1 METTVLQRSRE
12 GMTPAERRVVF
23 ASSLGTVFEWYDF
36 FLVGALAPE
45 ISKAFFSGV
54 NPTAAFIFTLLSF
67 AAGFAIRPL
76 GALVFGR
83 LGDLVGRKYTFLVT
97 IVLMGVATFVIG
109 LLPGYTTLGIAAPV
123 AFIAMRML
131 QGLAIGGEYG
141 GAITYVAEHAP
152 HGRRGAWTAWIQ
164 ITAAFALLLSL
175 GVILTLRVLMGEPAF
190 GNWGWRLPFLFSIF
204 LLAISVWIRLKLSE
218 SPAFLQ
224 MKESGTTSRAPLRE
238 AFGQWK
244 NLRLVL
250 IAFFGLTMGQAV
262 IWYTGQFYSLF
273 FLTQVL
279 KTEGTTA
286 NLLIAVAT
294 LMSAPLYYL
303 FGTLSDRIGRR
314 PTFFLGLALGIA
326 FFIPLYKTLTHYVNP
341 ALERAQATSPV
352 VVFADPAQC
361 SFQFNPT
368 GTAKFQTP
376 CDIARNAL
384 STAGVNYSSQ
394 PAGAGAMAEIHV
406 GDARIPAYDG
416 RAADA
421 KERATAFKAQLGK
434 ALESAGYA
442 AKADPAQIDHVMA
455 VLVLFALMSFGTMT
469 YGPLAALLVEMF
481 PTRIRYTSLSLPYH
495 VGIGWFGGFLPATA
509 FAIMAATGNIYA
521 GLWYPVIT
529 AAIAFVVCLLFLKE
543 TKDVD
548 IFKET

>member
-1 METTVLQRSRE
+1 MDTIALERPRE
-12 GMTPAERRVVF
+12 GMTAAERRVVF

-45 ISKAFFSGV
+45 LSKAFFSGV
-54 NPTAAFIFTLLSF
+54 DPAAAFIFTLLSF

-83 LGDLVGRKYTFLVT
+83 LGDLVGRKTTFLVT
-97 IVLMGVATFVIG
+97 IVLMGAATFVIG
-109 LLPGYTTLGIAAPV
+109 LLPGFAAVGIAAPI

-175 GVILTLRVLMGEPAF
+175 AVILTLRLSLGEPAF

-218 SPAFLQ
+218 SPAFVQ

-238 AFGQWK
+238 AFGRWQ

-279 KTEGTTA
+279 KTDGTTA

-294 LMSAPLYYL
+294 LMTAPLYYL

-341 ALERAQATSPV
+341 ALERAQANSPV
-352 VVFADPAQC
+352 VVVADPTEC

-368 GTAKFQTP
+368 GTAKFHNS

-384 STAGVNYSSQ
+384 SSAGVSYGSR
-394 PAGAGAMAEIHV
+394 PAASGSIAEIHV
-406 GDARIPAYDG
+406 GDARIAAYDG
-416 RAADA
+416 RAPDA
-421 KERATAFKAQLGK
+421 KEKAAAFKAQLGK
-434 ALESAGYA
+434 TLEGAGYA
-442 AKADPAQIDHVMA
+442 AKADPAQINHVMA

-548 IFKET
+548 IFKEA